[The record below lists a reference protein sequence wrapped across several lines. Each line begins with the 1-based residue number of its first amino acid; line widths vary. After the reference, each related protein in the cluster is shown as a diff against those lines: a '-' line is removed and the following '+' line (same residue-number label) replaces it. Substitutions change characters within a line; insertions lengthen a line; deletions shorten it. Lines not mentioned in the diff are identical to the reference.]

1 MIFQKDCKILKK
13 QEIADGVFDFTL
25 YCKEIAENACAGQF
39 VHVTAPGFFLRRPI
53 SICGIDKS
61 NETLRIVMQIR
72 GKGTEALSKLESGDE
87 MNVLGPLGHG
97 FTLDENAESVILI
110 GGGIG
115 TPPMLEVSSFYKN
128 KARVITGF
136 RTKSLS
142 ILSDDFKN
150 TGADL
155 IECSDDGSIGKKGFV
170 TDALS
175 EQIKLQKPDIIYA
188 CGPTVMLKGIRDTA
202 IANGIKCEISMEER
216 MACGVGACLGCAVKL
231 NKGNGE
237 YFGHVCKDGPVFN
250 SEEVVF

>member
-13 QEIADGVFDFTL
+13 QEIADGIFDFTL
-25 YCKEIAENACAGQF
+25 CCGEMAQKASAGQF

-72 GKGTEALSKLESGDE
+72 GKGTDALSKLEAGDT
-87 MNVLGPLGHG
+87 MNVLGPLGYG
-97 FTLDENAESVILI
+97 FTLDENAKSVILI

-115 TPPMLEVSSFYKN
+115 TPPMLELSAFYKD

-142 ILSDDFKN
+142 ILSEDFKS
-150 TGADL
+150 TGAEL
-155 IECSDDGSIGKKGFV
+155 IECSDDGSVGKKGFV

-175 EQIKLQKPDIIYA
+175 EQIKLLKPDIIYA
-188 CGPTVMLKGIRDTA
+188 CGPTVMLKGISD
-202 IANGIKCEISMEER
+202 IASENGIECEISMEER

-231 NKGNGE
+231 DKGNGE
-237 YFGHVCKDGPVFN
+237 FFGHVCKDGPVFN
-250 SEEVVF
+250 AKEVIF